1 MPQIMTLRGDLDL
14 RTRIKPL
21 AELDDAEWVSVARD
35 LDTWPGAREAARL
48 RIQRDAGGLARK
60 LYSPA
65 VLADER
71 DRETLREM
79 VAHGFQVR
87 IAATALPQG
96 TVIIDRR
103 TIILCDPAPFIPVA
117 HGHRTYTMSV
127 APALVG
133 AAYSLFEAAWA
144 SAADLAAYFSADRP
158 RIDAQ
163 AALVLRVL
171 GSGVTDEAAAREL
184 DMSLRTYRRRVAE
197 LLVALD
203 SGSRFQAGLRAGEWG
218 LTHR

>member
-1 MPQIMTLRGDLDL
+1 MPEIMTLSGDLEL
-14 RTRIKPL
+14 RARLNPL
-21 AELDDAEWVSVARD
+21 LASDDAELVNVARD
-35 LDTWPGAREAARL
+35 LDTWPGAREGARL
-48 RIQRDAGGLARK
+48 RTRRNGAHRARK
-60 LYSPA
+60 LFSPA

-79 VAHGFQVR
+79 AAQGIQVR
-87 IAATALPQG
+87 IAATPLPQG

-103 TIILCDPAPFIPVA
+103 TVILTGPATSAPPA
-117 HGHRTYTMSV
+117 RGHRTYTMSV

-133 AAYSLFEAAWA
+133 GAYALFEAAWET
-144 SAADLAAYFSADRP
+144 AADLAIFFSSERP

-163 AALVLRVL
+163 TRTVLRAL

-184 DMSLRTYRRRVAE
+184 GMSLRTYRRRVAE

-203 SGSRFQAGLRAGEWG
+203 ASSRFQAGVRAGELG
-218 LTHR
+218 LTRT